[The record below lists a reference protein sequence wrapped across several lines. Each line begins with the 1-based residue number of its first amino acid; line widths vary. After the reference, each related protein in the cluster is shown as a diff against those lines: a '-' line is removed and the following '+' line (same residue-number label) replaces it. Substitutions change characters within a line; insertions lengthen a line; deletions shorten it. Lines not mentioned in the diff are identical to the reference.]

1 MSDRSEELLESE
13 AEEAAGDDSYWR
25 RVTGGDSA
33 MGDLKRSALT
43 RQKRKFKP
51 SWEKGCNGITILR
64 SAFGISA
71 FLV

>member
-13 AEEAAGDDSYWR
+13 AEEVTGDDSYWR

-51 SWEKGCNGITILR
+51 S
-64 SAFGISA
+64 
-71 FLV
+71 